1 MFMMHSM
8 NVNDLK
14 SLSVQFNM
22 PGLNSPQMKL
32 NNDEI
37 NQNAIEEEGFS
48 DLEEDVDNLLDVN
61 ND

>member
-1 MFMMHSM
+1 
-8 NVNDLK
+8 
-14 SLSVQFNM
+14 M

>member
-1 MFMMHSM
+1 MMHSM